1 MILIVISLLVG
12 FIYYKTAITEGVNG
26 ILYGILAAL
35 FCFGAFH
42 AMRLIIQKFFGATTS
57 GENVFGGIGS
67 LIGCILVYIFLISA
81 AKAKRA
87 KVEGSE
93 EE

>member
-1 MILIVISLLVG
+1 MVLIIISLAVG

-26 ILYGILAAL
+26 ILYGILATL

-42 AMRLIIQKFFGATTS
+42 VMRFIIQKFFGATTS

-67 LIGCILVYIFLISA
+67 LVGCILVYIILISA
-81 AKAKRA
+81 AKGKRA
-87 KVEGSE
+87 KNEVN
-93 EE
+93 